1 MLARR
6 PQKHVKMPLTRL
18 QLPVVNNIKLHL
30 TAFNGYIY
38 TYALSQKKML
48 ATIAMPI
55 IHLVCPTKFCIS
67 FVLNFS
73 WDNYN
78 AQWKFERVVNAIN
91 VGSQTRCIMD
101 NVKVANVMTKHQQEL
116 HDLQYNFFSHTT
128 GSHVKP
134 AMQPKLYYI
143 NTTIR

>member
-1 MLARR
+1 MHFITKENARYYCYAHNT
-6 PQKHVKMPLTRL
+6 PC
-18 QLPVVNNIKLHL
+18 LPHKIL
-30 TAFNGYIY
+30 
-38 TYALSQKKML
+38 
-48 ATIAMPI
+48 
-55 IHLVCPTKFCIS
+55 S

-73 WDNYN
+73 WDDYN

-91 VGSQTRCIMD
+91 AGSQTRCIMG

-134 AMQPKLYYI
+134 AMQPELCYI
-143 NTTIR
+143 NTTNH